1 MPIYEYRCKECQ
13 RKSSLLVRSLS
24 VQPQQPQCES
34 CGSHDVYRVMSRFAY
49 HRSES
54 DRLAEVDTG
63 KPASDDYYS
72 DSRNVGLWAKKR
84 ARELGVGDVL
94 EPHFEEI
101 VDNAHAKVKDM
112 LAD

>member
-1 MPIYEYRCKECQ
+1 MPIYEYRCNQCQ
-13 RKSSLLVRSLS
+13 RKSAVLVRSAS
-24 VQPQQPQCES
+24 SSPEPFCET
-34 CGSHDVYRVMSRFAY
+34 CGSSDLKRVVSRFAY

-54 DRLAEVDTG
+54 DRLADLDTAQTPG
-63 KPASDDYYS
+63 DDYYR

>member
-1 MPIYEYRCKECQ
+1 MPIYEYRCNHCQ
-13 RKSSLLVRSLS
+13 RKMSLLVRSLS
-24 VQPQQPQCES
+24 SQTNPVCEV
-34 CGSHDVYRVMSRFAY
+34 CGSDDVARVMSRFAY

-54 DRLAEVDTG
+54 DRLSGLDTNRPPG
-63 KPASDDYYS
+63 EDYYK

-84 ARELGVGDVL
+84 AQELGVDDVL
-94 EPHFEEI
+94 KPHFDEI